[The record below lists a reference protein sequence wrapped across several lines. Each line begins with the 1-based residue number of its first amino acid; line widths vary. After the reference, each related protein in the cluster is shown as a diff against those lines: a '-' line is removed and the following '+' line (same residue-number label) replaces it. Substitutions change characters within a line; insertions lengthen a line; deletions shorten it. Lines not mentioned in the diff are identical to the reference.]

1 VNAWVVVA
9 VAVGPALVGGPVM
22 WVLTRFDKRNSE
34 QHRGNM
40 DVLDRIEGKVDKLDE
55 RVDGHI
61 EWHMK
66 KD

>member
-1 VNAWVVVA
+1 
-9 VAVGPALVGGPVM
+9 M

>member
-1 VNAWVVVA
+1 MNGWVVVA
-9 VAVGPALVGGPVM
+9 CAVGPALVGGPVM
-22 WVLTRFDKRNSE
+22 WFLSRFDKRNTQ
-34 QHRGNM
+34 QHAGNM
-40 DVLDRIEGKVDKLDE
+40 DMLGRIEGKVDKLDE

>member
-1 VNAWVVVA
+1 MNAWVVVIAAAAPA
-9 VAVGPALVGGPVM
+9 VVAGPVM
-22 WVLTRFDKRNSE
+22 WFLSKFDKRNSE